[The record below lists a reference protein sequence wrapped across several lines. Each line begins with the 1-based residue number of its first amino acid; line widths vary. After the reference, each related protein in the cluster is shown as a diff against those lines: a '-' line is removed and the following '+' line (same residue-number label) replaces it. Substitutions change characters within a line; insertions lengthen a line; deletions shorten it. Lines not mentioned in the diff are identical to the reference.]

1 MNVRL
6 ESGAQIAGDALHA
19 IRRNFDLMDADEDGR
34 LSRDEARPL
43 FFFARQLWRKK
54 LSSERC

>member
-34 LSRDEARPL
+34 LSRDEARA
-43 FFFARQLWRKK
+43 FFFGR
-54 LSSERC
+54 